1 MITTQL
7 PIRAIVESLHFGD
20 KLFRT
25 LRNVEPHHTP
35 RGEINFLCGRDSVLL
50 EARVDGSRCS
60 IKCYTAPRPHLGQ
73 LCDTLAECNSDL
85 IIHPT
90 ALPQELWV
98 GDKYIDVATY
108 PWVEGHSL
116 DREIRRVIHNR
127 DRELIGRL
135 LREFCRLALELL
147 EMPWRHGDLKC
158 ENIIVRGD
166 GSMVLVDCDAL
177 YHPSL
182 PPRSEA
188 GTPPYVHPA
197 RGDAYDIHIDDYAI
211 ALIATSLA
219 ALEQDT
225 TLATKE
231 QPMVASPSEHLRP
244 QIEALLAK
252 QPTYL
257 TLLEQI
263 HGESYKITNLKEI
276 LLCTNHK

>member
-7 PIRAIVESLHFGD
+7 PICAIIESLHFGD

-25 LRNVEPHHTP
+25 LRNVEPLHTS
-35 RGEINFLCGRDSVLL
+35 RGEINFISGRDSVLL
-50 EARVDGSRCS
+50 EATVNGSRYG

-231 QPMVASPSEHLRP
+231 QPMVASPNEHLRP

-263 HGESYKITNLKEI
+263 HSESYKITNLKEI
-276 LLCTNHK
+276 LLCINHK